1 MNPFY
6 ELAILSLVFL
16 TLDGVWIGL
25 IMRNH
30 YNQVIKD
37 IQGEEPDFKVIPA
50 ILCYIVL
57 IGGLYYFVSQKI
69 KNFDLVR
76 ILSLSVPFALCVFG
90 TFDFTTAT
98 ILKNWDMTTAIS
110 DVLWGVTVC
119 TISVMVAAYLK
130 ETTRTT
136 QEEGNPIGSHSS

>member
-25 IMRNH
+25 IMRSH
-30 YNQVIKD
+30 YNKVIKD
-37 IQGEEPDFKVIPA
+37 IQGEDPDFQIIPA
-50 ILCYIVL
+50 ILCYLVL
-57 IGGLYYFVSQKI
+57 IGGLFYFVSQKI
-69 KNFDLVR
+69 KKFDLVH

-98 ILKNWDMTTAIS
+98 ILKKWDLITAFT
-110 DVLWGVTVC
+110 DLLWGVIVC
-119 TISVMVAAYLK
+119 TSSVMVAAYLK
-130 ETTRTT
+130 DSFKENP
-136 QEEGNPIGSHSS
+136 EEGNPVSHSS